1 MGPIPGRLPERTGRA
16 RRGAQ
21 WDRPLV
27 IGRHVAR
34 TWGSVDNIGKAFVS
48 CPMRCTVG
56 RCFFSPPV
64 AILETRAQLRLSTC
78 CRLEAGGVANTRT
91 MAKSNPEIWKRPLS
105 STPNS
110 CSAGLAGVTRHH
122 ATPEPKLHKRATRRR
137 KASAVFCGVGRSINL
152 DLDLEVT
159 S

>member
-1 MGPIPGRLPERTGRA
+1 
-16 RRGAQ
+16 
-21 WDRPLV
+21 
-27 IGRHVAR
+27 
-34 TWGSVDNIGKAFVS
+34 
-48 CPMRCTVG
+48 
-56 RCFFSPPV
+56 
-64 AILETRAQLRLSTC
+64 
-78 CRLEAGGVANTRT
+78 

-152 DLDLEVT
+152 DLDLDPLLSTFWRKTLPSANASRSALCSLLMSKQSCQPIGWHYSDGLVVLMRSST
-159 S
+159 ASMVKNTKRHITGCPRACGPSRRPSPRRRLR

>member
-1 MGPIPGRLPERTGRA
+1 
-16 RRGAQ
+16 
-21 WDRPLV
+21 
-27 IGRHVAR
+27 
-34 TWGSVDNIGKAFVS
+34 
-48 CPMRCTVG
+48 
-56 RCFFSPPV
+56 
-64 AILETRAQLRLSTC
+64 
-78 CRLEAGGVANTRT
+78 

-152 DLDLEVT
+152 DLDQPDDHESGDGADEAGASAMRAFFQSSLQSAKPLMVSGSVQSVDQT
-159 S
+159 QQLPPLPSGGSLAASLLSWIHVAIYKYICSILKSARVSVSGARNPH